1 MIGCS
6 HALTFVWRRLTSR
19 TGKAIL
25 MHDSIE
31 RARNELMS
39 VGRWMSAQSFL
50 PATSGNLSC
59 RVSATHV
66 AITASGCDKGALSAA
81 DVVLVEIDEVD
92 EPGVRRTSAE
102 LPLHLQLYRDRPATG
117 AVLHGHSV
125 ASTLVSASHLHEAR
139 IVFSGY
145 EILKAFRG
153 VTSHTASVEVPI
165 FANDQDMAAV
175 SAAVSE
181 RLARLPEATCYLL
194 AGHGAYA
201 WGDSVGEARRHLEAL
216 EFLLRC
222 QLEGGRR

>member
-1 MIGCS
+1 
-6 HALTFVWRRLTSR
+6 
-19 TGKAIL
+19 

-31 RARNELMS
+31 RARKELMS
-39 VGRWMSAQSFL
+39 VGRWMSVQSFL

-81 DVVLVEIDEVD
+81 DVLLVEIDG
-92 EPGVRRTSAE
+92 PGALRTSAE

-181 RLARLPEATCYLL
+181 RLARLPGATCYLL

>member
-1 MIGCS
+1 M
-6 HALTFVWRRLTSR
+6 
-19 TGKAIL
+19 

-31 RARNELMS
+31 RARNELIS
-39 VGRWMSAQSFL
+39 VGRWMSAQNFL

-81 DVVLVEIDEVD
+81 DVLLVEIDEPDVL
-92 EPGVRRTSAE
+92 RTSAE

-117 AVLHGHSV
+117 AVLHGHSI
-125 ASTLVSASHLHEAR
+125 ASTLVSASHLQEGR

-153 VTSHTASVEVPI
+153 VTSHTAAVEVPI

-181 RLARLPEATCYLL
+181 RLTRLPEARCYLL

-201 WGDSVGEARRHLEAL
+201 WGDSVGEARRHFEAL

-222 QLEGGRR
+222 QLEGDRR